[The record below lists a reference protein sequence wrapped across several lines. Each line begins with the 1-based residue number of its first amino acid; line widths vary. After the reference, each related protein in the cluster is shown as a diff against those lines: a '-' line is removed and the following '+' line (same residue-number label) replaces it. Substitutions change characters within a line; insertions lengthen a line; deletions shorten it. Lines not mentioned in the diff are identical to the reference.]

1 MRYGKSKPEMLY
13 PIIMSGST
21 RWRNLDH
28 SNSSFDSSLKAMT
41 CEPAI
46 LEQVLSVKIF
56 LMKGF
61 DSPARNVGK
70 LLTMAMGY
78 LPEITLPSH
87 HVGDLD
93 DRILVSLREDTFPA
107 RALDIKTKD
116 PERCDLGPFAFRW
129 MRDEL
134 VVSIL
139 P

>member
-1 MRYGKSKPEMLY
+1 
-13 PIIMSGST
+13 
-21 RWRNLDH
+21 
-28 SNSSFDSSLKAMT
+28 MT

-56 LMKGF
+56 RMKGF
-61 DSPARNVGK
+61 DSPAHYTGK
-70 LLTMAMGY
+70 LPTMTMGY
-78 LPEITLPSH
+78 VPEITLPSH

-93 DRILVSLREDTFPA
+93 DRIFVGLREDTLPA
-107 RALDIKTKD
+107 RALDIKAED

-134 VVSIL
+134 VPSIL

>member
-1 MRYGKSKPEMLY
+1 
-13 PIIMSGST
+13 
-21 RWRNLDH
+21 
-28 SNSSFDSSLKAMT
+28 MT

-61 DSPARNVGK
+61 DSPARNMGK
-70 LLTMAMGY
+70 LLTTAMRY
-78 LPEITLPSH
+78 LLEITLSSH

-93 DRILVSLREDTFPA
+93 DRILVSLWEDTLPT
-107 RALDIKTKD
+107 RALYIKAKD

-129 MRDEL
+129 MRDEP
-134 VVSIL
+134 VVSIV